1 MFFLT
6 AIPDASIGENLETHL
21 PMPDQSMITAVV
33 ADHAA
38 VANTEVA
45 QGKLEIGEAVRC

>member
-6 AIPDASIGENLETHL
+6 AIPEASIGENLETHL

-33 ADHAA
+33 ADLAA
-38 VANTEVA
+38 GT
-45 QGKLEIGEAVRC
+45 LEIGEAVRC